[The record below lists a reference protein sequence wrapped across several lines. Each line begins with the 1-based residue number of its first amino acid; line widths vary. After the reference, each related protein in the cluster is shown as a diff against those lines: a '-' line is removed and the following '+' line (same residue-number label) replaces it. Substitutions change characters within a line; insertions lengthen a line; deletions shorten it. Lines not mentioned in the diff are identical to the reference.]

1 MYSNTTSLI
10 CGAGTILLIGA
21 VAMTINGKS
30 GNKRKIKRMMKR
42 TADKAV
48 NAAESIMK
56 SIG

>member
-1 MYSNTTSLI
+1 MNSNTTSLI